1 MIKNKNKTKK
11 SLVFPDIIMQ
21 VQREGL
27 DKDGDRG
34 KSRDEHPEEESTGLV
49 ADCRGRARTGQ

>member
-1 MIKNKNKTKK
+1 
-11 SLVFPDIIMQ
+11 MQ

-34 KSRDEHPEEESTGLV
+34 RSRDEHPKEESTGLV
-49 ADCRGRARTGQ
+49 ADCRGRARKGSSEGYGAMVGGWTNNDH